1 MPMTSIAKQ
10 GIAEP
15 ASAARVFFDAVLH
28 PHRSLGRRGFFILMT
43 VFAGA
48 STAISLAFYLLG
60 AWPVVGFF
68 GLDVLLLWWAFRANY
83 RAARLYERV
92 RLTEDELTVQ
102 RVAWKQPD
110 RRWSFQPYWLRV
122 SMDDPPEHESQVTLS
137 SHGRTLTVGSFL
149 TPDERLEFAN
159 ALRGALRV
167 WRRAPCAPC
176 APEPVG

>member
-1 MPMTSIAKQ
+1 MPMTS
-10 GIAEP
+10 IAEP
-15 ASAARVFFDAVLH
+15 ASAARVFFDAILH
-28 PHRSLGRRGFFILMT
+28 PHRSLGRTGFRMLM
-43 VFAGA
+43 G
-48 STAISLAFYLLG
+48 TAALVSVVVSLPFTLLG
-60 AWPVVGFF
+60 AWPVVGFL

-122 SMDDPPEHESQVTLS
+122 GMDDPPEHESQVTLS
-137 SHGRTLTVGSFL
+137 SHGRTLTVGAFL
-149 TPDERLEFAN
+149 SPDERLEFAK
-159 ALRGALRV
+159 ALRAALRA
-167 WRRAPCAPC
+167 WRRTPCAPC

>member
-1 MPMTSIAKQ
+1 MTS
-10 GIAEP
+10 IAEP
-15 ASAARVFFDAVLH
+15 ASPARVFFDAILQ
-28 PHRSLGRRGFFILMT
+28 PHRSLGRAGFLILMGA
-43 VFAGA
+43 VAFVSFAV
-48 STAISLAFYLLG
+48 SLAFYLLG
-60 AWPVVGFF
+60 AWPVVGFL
-68 GLDVLLLWWAFRANY
+68 GADVAILWWAFRANY

-92 RLTEDELTVQ
+92 RLTQDELTVQ

-122 SMDDPPEHESQVTLS
+122 NMDDPPEHESQVTLS
-137 SHGRTLTVGSFL
+137 SHGRTVIVGSFL

-159 ALRGALRV
+159 ALRNALRT